1 MSISN
6 DKKLCDIFFYLNIN
20 FMNFF
25 KANWKTILY
34 PGMVMLII
42 IFDQIVG
49 ISYLVTLIKIFV
61 FSIIHVFY
69 VKKTKYI
76 YDSEVYRH
84 YAELRSEYENNFTLE
99 YIIPEKTKR
108 VLFIII
114 YSLSLFLCIISNN
127 IFSGK
132 GQLGLVLCILCIIF
146 IIDVFYEFVR
156 TFTNTTNFS
165 KVNAKLP
172 LSIRVCSV
180 QKRYMYTFLMQK
192 LVQHG
197 PTCINAVKGVA
208 AGVGVMEIGYAT
220 AFEISECGPLTK
232 YVANEYVYKAN
243 ELDYPIYSR
252 QDLIYEGQRKNI
264 LEGVIDGSR
273 AYCDMPKRT
282 FSFCSELERN
292 EFLLK
297 NRIVK

>member
-1 MSISN
+1 
-6 DKKLCDIFFYLNIN
+6 
-20 FMNFF
+20 MNFF

-99 YIIPEKTKR
+99 SIIPEKTKR

-127 IFSGK
+127 VFSGK

-146 IIDVFYEFVR
+146 IIYVFYEFVR

-208 AGVGVMEIGYAT
+208 TGVSLIEMGYPKV
-220 AFEISECGPLTK
+220 FSDGRLGPLTK
-232 YVANEYVYKAN
+232 FIGNEVIYKDQG
-243 ELDYPIYSR
+243 LVYPICSC
-252 QDLIYEGQRKNI
+252 E
-264 LEGVIDGSR
+264 
-273 AYCDMPKRT
+273 DM
-282 FSFCSELERN
+282 
-292 EFLLK
+292 
-297 NRIVK
+297 I